1 MAIKNKVKPV
11 QYTEDAAKSITADKM
26 KAESHSAVKMLI
38 KKGYNVKTS
47 FFLKAGHFK
56 GDKIKFKGMFLA
68 IGDSPALLKKFKQEK
83 TDPSVAYGNLFVKQ
97 EKGED
102 IVHFEYVSGQG
113 KLKKPAD
120 WKALF
125 KEIKKMIK
133 KKCAFVIDGQAVKE
147 DAPQVNESS
156 KKEDTKDDKSTSQG
170 DNTKEDLAAKLERKA
185 KIAED
190 LLSEVEIIKSAY
202 DREKKD
208 KLYRKTTKWLAN
220 YDKISADKKTDALK
234 SHFPKIQKAHSTVK
248 EILATDNKITKGL
261 DQVFGALEK
270 FMQAPDHKAP
280 NAQKLAQK
288 IKTALGTVIP
298 LIKKVKDTDLLKECE
313 AIEEMLA
320 Q

>member
-1 MAIKNKVKPV
+1 MAIKNKVKPD
-11 QYTEDAAKSITADKM
+11 QYTEDVAKSITADKM

-38 KKGYNVKTS
+38 KKGYDVKTS

-83 TDPSVAYGNLFVKQ
+83 TDPNVAYGNLYVKQ

-102 IVHFEYVSGQG
+102 IVHFEYVGGQG
-113 KLKKPAD
+113 KLKKPSD

-133 KKCAFVIDGQAVKE
+133 KKCAFVLEGQTIQDDSPEITDG
-147 DAPQVNESS
+147 SS
-156 KKEDTKDDKSTSQG
+156 DEKASPT
-170 DNTKEDLAAKLERKA
+170 DNKKEDLAARLERKA

-190 LLSEVEIIKSAY
+190 LLAEVEVIKSAY
-202 DREKKD
+202 NREKKD
-208 KLYRKTTKWLAN
+208 ALLRKTTKWLAN
-220 YDKISADKKTDALK
+220 FDKISDDIKTDSIK
-234 SHFPKIQKAHSTVK
+234 SHFPKIQKAHTTVK
-248 EILATDNKITKGL
+248 AILDTDNKITKGL

-270 FMQAPDHKAP
+270 FMQTPDPNAP

-288 IKTALGTVIP
+288 IKAALGQVIP

-313 AIEEMLA
+313 AIEKMLA